1 MYIERRI
8 AVVDLF
14 ARSWRGLLS
23 ILATVGAV
31 TFTYLELA
39 REMLPMSMTVMTGF
53 TTAISFFIAFFTA
66 QAYDRWWEARK
77 IWGSFVNDSRSFGR
91 MVLTFFPD
99 SAGQP
104 EIAAIQ
110 DRLIRRHIAY
120 LYAVKENLRR
130 ESTEEYL
137 SYLSAEDGQRVSG
150 TSNVGNAL
158 LELQGKDIDAAERAG
173 FIEVIRMARLNDMLS
188 HFSTSQGMA
197 ERIKTTVFPAF
208 YASMIRVSIWVLVV
222 VFPMALS
229 EEIGYRAIFYSSLL
243 GMIFYLIFRAGQTLL
258 DPFEGL
264 PSDTPMS
271 SIIRTIEINLR
282 EQLGDAD
289 IPAPVEPV
297 GGRYLM

>member
-1 MYIERRI
+1 MYIKKQLSVFE
-8 AVVDLF
+8 LF
-14 ARSWRGLLS
+14 ARSWRGSLL
-23 ILATVGAV
+23 IVATVSAV
-31 TFTYLELA
+31 TVAYMEVGRDT
-39 REMLPMSMTVMTGF
+39 LPMSLVVVTGL

-77 IWGSFVNDSRSFGR
+77 IWGAFVNDSRSFGR
-91 MVLTFFPD
+91 MVLTLFPD
-99 SAGQP
+99 SNTQP

-110 DRLIRRHIAY
+110 DRLIRRHIGY

-130 ESTEEYL
+130 ESTQEYL
-137 SYLSAEDGQRVSG
+137 NYLSAEDGQRISG

-173 FIEVIRMARLNDMLS
+173 YIEVIRMARLNDMLN

-197 ERIKTTVFPAF
+197 ERIKTTVFPA
-208 YASMIRVSIWVLVV
+208 YYESMIRVSLWIFIV

-229 EEIGYRAIFYSSLL
+229 EEIGYRAIIYSSLL
-243 GMIFYLIFRAGQTLL
+243 GMIFFLIFRAGQTLL

-297 GGRYLM
+297 DGRYLM